1 MKTSKTAL
9 NLTEGRPVKLI
20 LLFAIPVFLGNLFQ
34 ICYSLVDTKIV
45 GRILGE
51 TALAAVGSVSV
62 LYTLLTGFFNGLSLG
77 FSVLTARFFGSG
89 EERKLKENV
98 AGAIVLG
105 FLTAGVLITGTAI
118 FIRPIL
124 MLLNVPPQQLDMA
137 LSYITLLVWG
147 MFVTLAYNLCANT
160 LRAIGDSI
168 TPLIFLVIAAVA
180 NVVLDYL
187 FILVF
192 HMGVRGAAVAT
203 LVSQMLSV
211 VLCLLR
217 IRRGFPMLHLAREH
231 FVLSKEQ
238 VLSLYES
245 GLSMGLMSSLVNFG
259 SLVLQSGINQLGTNI
274 IVAHTAARKVF
285 EIWGLPVSV
294 LGSSMATYCG
304 QNYGAGRYDR
314 IRQGMKSVL
323 ILGAVWDGIVFVLAQ
338 TVSPYLIRFIT
349 SSENEEIIYWGTL
362 YLRVDMS
369 FLLVC
374 LFIVILRNC
383 MQGFGDY
390 RTPVLSSFIELVG
403 KLVFTFV
410 FVRLFGYWGII
421 WTEPVIW
428 FLMVIPLII
437 MTLKNPVIRKDSGVA
452 MSGDNLFAGRLNSE
466 KR

>member
-1 MKTSKTAL
+1 MKTSRTAL

-34 ICYSLVDTKIV
+34 ILYSLVDTKIV
-45 GRILGE
+45 GSILGE
-51 TALAAVGSVSV
+51 EALAAVGSVSI

-77 FSVLTARFFGSG
+77 FSVVTARFYGSG
-89 EERKLKENV
+89 EEKALKRTV
-98 AGAIVLG
+98 AGSIVLG
-105 FLTAGVLITGTAI
+105 FLTAAVIITFVAV
-118 FIRPIL
+118 FLRPIL
-124 MLLNVPPQQLDMA
+124 VLLNVPQQQLEMA
-137 LSYITLLVWG
+137 LSYITLLVCG

-168 TPLIFLVIAAVA
+168 TPLIFLIIAAFT
-180 NVVLDYL
+180 NVVLDYV

-192 HMGVRGAAVAT
+192 GMGVMGAAAAT
-203 LVSQMLSV
+203 LVSQFLSV
-211 VLCLLR
+211 VLCLVR
-217 IRRGFPMLHLAREH
+217 IYRGFPILHIA
-231 FVLSKEQ
+231 KEDFA
-238 VLSLYES
+238 LPKSRMIALYES
-245 GLSMGLMSSLVNFG
+245 GLSMGLMSSLVNLG

-314 IRQGMKSVL
+314 IRQGIKDAL
-323 ILGAVWDGIVFVLAQ
+323 FLGAVWDIFIIILAH
-338 TVSPYLIRFIT
+338 TVSPYLIRFIA
-349 SSENEEIIYWGTL
+349 SSDNEEIVYWGTT

-374 LFIVILRNC
+374 LFIIILRNC

-390 RTPVLSSFIELVG
+390 RTPIVSSFIELVG

-421 WTEPVIW
+421 WTEPVVW
-428 FLMVIPLII
+428 FLMVIPLITK
-437 MTLKNPVIRKDSGVA
+437 TLKNPIIRKDGAVEIT
-452 MSGDNLFAGRLNSE
+452 RQK
-466 KR
+466 KRG

>member
-9 NLTEGRPVKLI
+9 NLTEGRPVKGI

-51 TALAAVGSVSV
+51 TALAAVGSVSI

-77 FSVLTARFFGSG
+77 FGVLTARFFGSG
-89 EERKLKENV
+89 EERRLKENV
-98 AGAIVLG
+98 AGAVTLG
-105 FLTAGVLITGTAI
+105 FLTAAVIITAVALL
-118 FIRPIL
+118 IRPIL
-124 MLLNVPPQQLDMA
+124 ALLNVPPQQMDMA

-160 LRAIGDSI
+160 LRAIGDSL
-168 TPLIFLVIAAVA
+168 TPLVFLVIAALTNVA
-180 NVVLDYL
+180 LDYL

-192 HMGVRGAAVAT
+192 DMGVCGAAVAT

-211 VLCLLR
+211 ALCLIR
-217 IRRGFPMLHLAREH
+217 IRRGFPILHIGREH
-231 FVLSKEQ
+231 FVLSKER
-238 VLSLYES
+238 VTALYQS

-259 SLVLQSGINQLGTNI
+259 SLVLQSGINQLGTNM
-274 IVAHTAARKVF
+274 IVAHTAARKIF

-323 ILGAVWDGIVFVLAQ
+323 AIGAVWDGIVFVLAH

-349 SSENEEIIYWGTL
+349 SSDNEEIIYWGTM

-410 FVRLFGYWGII
+410 FVRMFGYWGII
-421 WTEPVIW
+421 WTEPAIW
-428 FLMVIPLII
+428 FVMVIPLVV
-437 MTLKNPVIRKDSGVA
+437 MTLRNPVMKKK
-452 MSGDNLFAGRLNSE
+452 E
-466 KR
+466 

>member
-1 MKTSKTAL
+1 MKNAKTAL

-62 LYTLLTGFFNGLSLG
+62 LYTLLTGFFNGMSLG
-77 FSVLTARFFGSG
+77 FSVLTARFYGSG
-89 EERKLKENV
+89 EERRLKENV
-98 AGAIVLG
+98 AGAVTLG
-105 FLTAGVLITGTAI
+105 FLTAAVIITVVAV

-124 MLLNVPPQQLDMA
+124 TLLYVPPGQVDMA
-137 LSYITLLVWG
+137 LSYITPLVWG

-160 LRAIGDSI
+160 LRAIGDSL
-168 TPLIFLVIAAVA
+168 TPLVFLVIAALT
-180 NVVLDYL
+180 NVGLDYL

-192 HMGVRGAAVAT
+192 DMGVRGAAVAT
-203 LVSQMLSV
+203 LASQLLSV
-211 VLCLLR
+211 VLCLIR
-217 IRRGFPMLHLAREH
+217 IRQGFPVLHIAREH
-231 FVLSKEQ
+231 FVLSRDRI
-238 VLSLYES
+238 VLLYQS

-274 IVAHTAARKVF
+274 IVAHTAARKIF

-314 IRQGMKSVL
+314 IRQGMKGVL
-323 ILGAVWDGIVFVLAQ
+323 LIGAVWDGIVFVLAH
-338 TVSPYLIRFIT
+338 TVSPYLIRFLT
-349 SSENEEIIYWGTL
+349 SSDNEEIIYWGTM
-362 YLRVDMS
+362 YLRMDMS

-383 MQGFGDY
+383 MQGFGDH

-428 FLMVIPLII
+428 FLMVIPLVV
-437 MTLKNPVIRKDSGVA
+437 MTLRNPVIKNERREG
-452 MSGDNLFAGRLNSE
+452 LYE
-466 KR
+466 

>member
-1 MKTSKTAL
+1 MKNAKTAL

-45 GRILGE
+45 GSILGE

-77 FSVLTARFFGSG
+77 FSVLTARFYGSG
-89 EERKLKENV
+89 EERRLKENV
-98 AGAIVLG
+98 AGSIVLG
-105 FLTAGVLITGTAI
+105 FLTAVVIITVVAL

-124 MLLNVPPQQLDMA
+124 TLLNVPSEQMEMA

-160 LRAIGDSI
+160 LRAIGDSL
-168 TPLIFLVIAAVA
+168 TPLIFLVIAALTNVA
-180 NVVLDYL
+180 LDYL

-192 HMGVRGAAVAT
+192 GMGVRGAAVAT
-203 LVSQMLSV
+203 LISQLLSV
-211 VLCLLR
+211 VLCLIR
-217 IRRGFPMLHLAREH
+217 IRQGFPILHISGEH
-231 FVLSKEQ
+231 FVLSKDGA
-238 VLSLYES
+238 LSLYQS
-245 GLSMGLMSSLVNFG
+245 GLSMGLMSSLVNLG
-259 SLVLQSGINQLGTNI
+259 TLVLQSGINQLGTNI
-274 IVAHTAARKVF
+274 IVAHTAARKVC

-323 ILGAVWDGIVFVLAQ
+323 ILGAAWDGVVFILAH
-338 TVSPYLIRFIT
+338 TVSPWLIRFIT
-349 SSENEEIIYWGTL
+349 SSDNGEIIYWGTT

-369 FLLVC
+369 FLIVTM
-374 LFIVILRNC
+374 FIVILRNC

-390 RTPVLSSFIELVG
+390 RTPILSSFIELVG

-410 FVRLFGYWGII
+410 FVRMFGYWGII

-428 FLMVIPLII
+428 FLMVIPLAV
-437 MTLKNPVIRKDSGVA
+437 MTLRNPVIKDRG
-452 MSGDNLFAGRLNSE
+452 
-466 KR
+466 

>member
-77 FSVLTARFFGSG
+77 FSVLTARFYGSG
-89 EERKLKENV
+89 EEARLKENV
-98 AGAIVLG
+98 AGSIVLG
-105 FLTAGVLITGTAI
+105 FSTAAVIITAVAI
-118 FIRPIL
+118 LIRPIL
-124 MLLNVPPQQLDMA
+124 TLLNVPPEQMEMA

-160 LRAIGDSI
+160 LRAIGDSL
-168 TPLIFLVIAAVA
+168 TPLIFLVIAALT
-180 NVVLDYL
+180 NVTLDYL
-187 FILVF
+187 FILGF
-192 HMGVRGAAVAT
+192 GMGVRGAAVAT
-203 LVSQMLSV
+203 LLSQTLSV
-211 VLCLLR
+211 VLCLIR
-217 IRRGFPMLHLAREH
+217 IRQGFPILHLSREH
-231 FVLSKEQ
+231 FALSKDR
-238 VLSLYES
+238 VLSLYQS

-259 SLVLQSGINQLGTNI
+259 TLVLQSGINQLGTDI
-274 IVAHTAARKVF
+274 IVAHTAARKVC

-323 ILGAVWDGIVFVLAQ
+323 ILGAVWDGIVFILAH
-338 TVSPYLIRFIT
+338 TVSPWLIRFIT
-349 SSENEEIIYWGTL
+349 SSDNEEIIYWGTT

-369 FLLVC
+369 FLIVTM
-374 LFIVILRNC
+374 FIVILRNC

-390 RTPVLSSFIELVG
+390 KTPILSSFIELVG

-410 FVRLFGYWGII
+410 FVRMFGYWGII
-421 WTEPVIW
+421 WTEPVVW
-428 FLMVIPLII
+428 FLMVIPLAV
-437 MTLKNPVIRKDSGVA
+437 MTLRNPVIKDRS
-452 MSGDNLFAGRLNSE
+452 
-466 KR
+466 

>member
-1 MKTSKTAL
+1 
-9 NLTEGRPVKLI
+9 
-20 LLFAIPVFLGNLFQ
+20 
-34 ICYSLVDTKIV
+34 
-45 GRILGE
+45 
-51 TALAAVGSVSV
+51 
-62 LYTLLTGFFNGLSLG
+62 
-77 FSVLTARFFGSG
+77 VLTARFYGSG
-89 EERKLKENV
+89 EEQKLKENV

-105 FLTAGVLITGTAI
+105 FLTAAVLITAVAV
-118 FIRPIL
+118 FLRPIL
-124 MLLNVPPQQLDMA
+124 TLLNVPQQQMDMA

-160 LRAIGDSI
+160 LRAIGDSL
-168 TPLIFLVIAAVA
+168 TPLIFLVIAALTNVA
-180 NVVLDYL
+180 LDYL
-187 FILVF
+187 LILVF
-192 HMGVRGAAVAT
+192 NMGVKGAAVAT
-203 LVSQMLSV
+203 MFSQMLSV
-211 VLCLLR
+211 VLCLIR
-217 IRRGFPMLHLAREH
+217 IRRGVPILHITKEH
-231 FVLSKEQ
+231 FILSKNEMY
-238 VLSLYES
+238 SLYKSLYQS

-274 IVAHTAARKVF
+274 IVAHTAARKMF

-304 QNYGAGRYDR
+304 QNYGAARYDR

-323 ILGAVWDGIVFVLAQ
+323 LLGIIWDGIVFILAH

-349 SSENEEIIYWGTL
+349 SSDNEEIIYWGTT

-369 FLLVC
+369 FLPVC

-410 FVRLFGYWGII
+410 FVRMFGYWGII

-428 FLMVIPLII
+428 FLMVIPLIV
-437 MTLKNPVIRKDSGVA
+437 MTLKNPVINNR
-452 MSGDNLFAGRLNSE
+452 FQ
-466 KR
+466 

>member
-1 MKTSKTAL
+1 MKEKQCVPKTSKTAL

-34 ICYSLVDTKIV
+34 IGYSLVDTKIV

-77 FSVLTARFFGSG
+77 FSVLTARFYGSG
-89 EERKLKENV
+89 DERRLKENV
-98 AGAIVLG
+98 ACAMVLG

-124 MLLNVPPQQLDMA
+124 TLLHVPQQQLELA

-160 LRAIGDSI
+160 LRAIGDSV
-168 TPLIFLVIAAVA
+168 TPLIFLVIAAVT
-180 NVVLDYL
+180 NVALDYL

-192 HMGVRGAAVAT
+192 HMGVSGAAVAT

-217 IRRGFPMLHLAREH
+217 IYQGFPILHLSRAH
-231 FVLSKEQ
+231 FVFSKEQ
-238 VLSLYES
+238 VLSLYKS

-259 SLVLQSGINQLGTNI
+259 TLVLQSGINQLGTNI

-323 ILGAVWDGIVFVLAQ
+323 VLGAVWDGIVFVLAH
-338 TVSPYLIRFIT
+338 TISPYLIRFIT
-349 SSENEEIIYWGTL
+349 SSENEEILYWGTL
-362 YLRVDMS
+362 YLKVDMS

-390 RTPVLSSFIELVG
+390 RTPILSSFIELVG

-428 FLMVIPLII
+428 FLMVIPLIV
-437 MTLKNPVIRKDSGVA
+437 MTLKSPVIRTQQPEAHTDHAV
-452 MSGDNLFAGRLNSE
+452 
-466 KR
+466 

>member
-1 MKTSKTAL
+1 MRKMKTARTAL

-34 ICYSLVDTKIV
+34 ILYSLVDTKIV
-45 GRILGE
+45 GSILGE
-51 TALAAVGSVSV
+51 EALAAVGSVSV

-77 FSVLTARFFGSG
+77 FSVITARFYGSG
-89 EERKLKENV
+89 EEKELKKNI
-98 AGAIVLG
+98 AGSILLG
-105 FLTAGVLITGTAI
+105 FVTAAVIITVIAV
-118 FIRPIL
+118 FLRPIL
-124 MLLNVPPQQLDMA
+124 TLLNVPPGQLDMA

-168 TPLIFLVIAAVA
+168 TPLIFLIIAAFTNVA
-180 NVVLDYL
+180 LDYV

-192 HMGVRGAAVAT
+192 GMGVMGAAVAT
-203 LVSQMLSV
+203 LVSQLLSV
-211 VLCLLR
+211 VLCLVR
-217 IRRGFPMLHLAREH
+217 IYRGFPILHISRED
-231 FVLSKEQ
+231 FGLSKSQ
-238 VLSLYES
+238 VFSLYES

-259 SLVLQSGINQLGTNI
+259 TLVLQSGINQLGTNI

-304 QNYGAGRYDR
+304 QNYGAGKYDR
-314 IRQGMKSVL
+314 IRQGMKDAL
-323 ILGAVWDGIVFVLAQ
+323 FLGAVWDIFIFVLAH
-338 TVSPYLIRFIT
+338 TVSPYLIRFIA
-349 SSENEEIIYWGTL
+349 SSDNAEIVYWGTT

-390 RTPVLSSFIELVG
+390 RTPIISSFIELVG

-410 FVRLFGYWGII
+410 FVRMFGYWGII
-421 WTEPVIW
+421 WTEPAVW

-437 MTLKNPVIRKDSGVA
+437 MTLKNPIIK
-452 MSGDNLFAGRLNSE
+452 NHHTEE
-466 KR
+466 KSQTGKRGLK